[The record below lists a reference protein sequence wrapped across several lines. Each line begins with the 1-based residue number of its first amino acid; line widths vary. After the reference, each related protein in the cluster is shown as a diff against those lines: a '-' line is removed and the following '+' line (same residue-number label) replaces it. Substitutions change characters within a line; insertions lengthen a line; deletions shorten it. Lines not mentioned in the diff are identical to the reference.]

1 MSAKKPIGQILVEHG
16 FVSRADVDAA
26 LAAPRPGV
34 PLASALVELGVISEL
49 DALKALSE
57 QLGVPGID
65 VGQVIIRVSDLEL
78 LPREVATGHRLL
90 PILAREDRLF
100 CAMAVPTDAKIL
112 DELEFVTG
120 KRVFAYVALSAP
132 LARVIEEAYAAKEQG
147 SAYYVGPRTPDE
159 ALDRAGLPRAMRTGA
174 VAQPAAPPK
183 LAPTPSPA
191 PPPAGAAA
199 AQRRPPVAP
208 TAAASSPHPGDPA
221 QAPRRHVAPAT
232 PSATPDG
239 GRVSPRPASQAT
251 PDHDVRRGSPRDPSE
266 RGARLEKSFR
276 PSSMNLKAVDTHV
289 VVDDAM
295 QRTSAAGVAEEP
307 WSDGNS
313 EMSVVA
319 PLPGPTSHKTPAIEG
334 QKTVLIVDD
343 DADIRRLLRTV
354 LTPRGLNVIEADRGL
369 LALQLVKQSPPDL
382 LLLDVMLPEVHG
394 FEIARRIRGSDRYGD
409 IPIIMISA
417 VYRGPQV
424 AQDAKT
430 GYGVDAFI
438 EKPFRIA
445 DVVKAVDTAL
455 MRASRKT
462 APKRDP
468 EETREEAQKLL
479 ADGMAAYQTGDT
491 ALAMELLERGTRV
504 DPLSYRLRYHL
515 GLLYGKCDR
524 LYDGI
529 RELERATELNP
540 KQFAAWKNLAVLYQ
554 QAGFRAKAVGGW
566 SRAADLAPDDETR
579 RAIHQQLAALG

>member
-1 MSAKKPIGQILVEHG
+1 LSARKPIGQILVEHG
-16 FVSRADVDAA
+16 FVSKADVDAA
-26 LAAPRPGV
+26 IAAPRPGV
-34 PLASALVELGVISEL
+34 PLASALVERGLVSEL

-65 VGQVIIRVSDLEL
+65 VGQVIIRVADLEL
-78 LPREVATGHRLL
+78 LPREVAVGHRLL
-90 PILAREDRLF
+90 PVLAREDRLF
-100 CAMAVPTDAKIL
+100 CAMAVPTDSKIL

-132 LARVIEEAYAAKEQG
+132 LARVIHDAYAAKEQG
-147 SAYYVGPRTPDE
+147 STFYVGPRTPDE
-159 ALDRAGLPRAMRTGA
+159 ALERAGLPRTMR
-174 VAQPAAPPK
+174 APG
-183 LAPTPSPA
+183 A
-191 PPPAGAAA
+191 PPPAPGTPPPAPKHEPVKRPPTTAHMPPSAMAISPLPNAAPPPSPPRAGARPPAPRGAAE
-199 AQRRPPVAP
+199 PP
-208 TAAASSPHPGDPA
+208 
-221 QAPRRHVAPAT
+221 R
-232 PSATPDG
+232 G
-239 GRVSPRPASQAT
+239 GP
-251 PDHDVRRGSPRDPSE
+251 PRDPSE

-276 PSSMNLKAVDTHV
+276 PSSTDLAAVDTHV

-295 QRTSAAGVAEEP
+295 QRSASSSGIAEDA
-307 WSDGNS
+307 WTGDNS

-319 PLPGPTSHKTPAIEG
+319 PLPGPLSTKEASAAPG

-354 LTPRGLNVIEADRGL
+354 LAPRGLHVIEADRGL

-424 AQDAKT
+424 AQDAKA

-462 APKRDP
+462 QPKRDP
-468 EETREEAQKLL
+468 EQTREEAQKLL
-479 ADGMAAYQTGDT
+479 ADGMAAYQTGEI
-491 ALAMELLERGTRV
+491 ARAIELIERGTKI

-515 GLLYGKCDR
+515 GLLYGKVDR

-540 KQFAAWKNLAVLYQ
+540 KQFPAWKNLAVLYQ
-554 QAGFRAKAVGGW
+554 QAGFRAKAVSGW
-566 SRAADLAPDDETR
+566 TRAAELAPDDDTR
-579 RAIHQQLAALG
+579 RAIKQQLTALG

>member
-1 MSAKKPIGQILVEHG
+1 LSAKKPIGQILIEHG
-16 FVSRADVDAA
+16 FVSRPDVEAA
-26 LAAPRPGV
+26 LAAPHPRV
-34 PLASALVELGVISEL
+34 PLASALVERGLVSEL

-65 VGQVIIRVSDLEL
+65 VGQVIIRVADLEL
-78 LPREVATGHRLL
+78 LPREVAVGHRLL

-100 CAMAVPTDAKIL
+100 CAMAVPTDSKIL

-147 SAYYVGPRTPDE
+147 AAYYVGPRTPDE
-159 ALDRAGLPRAMRTGA
+159 ALDRAGLPRAMR
-174 VAQPAAPPK
+174 PAG
-183 LAPTPSPA
+183 LAPTPAPVPTRPA
-191 PPPAGAAA
+191 AGGEPP
-199 AQRRPPVAP
+199 RRSP
-208 TAAASSPHPGDPA
+208 TAA
-221 QAPRRHVAPAT
+221 QAPAALAPAFDPPT
-232 PSATPDG
+232 PAVRAVMPAKPSATPLG
-239 GRVSPRPASQAT
+239 EAPAPAAK
-251 PDHDVRRGSPRDPSE
+251 PARAGIDARREPPRDPSE
-266 RGARLEKSFR
+266 RGARLEHSFR

-295 QRTSAAGVAEEP
+295 QRTASVSGIAEDP

-313 EMSVVA
+313 EMSVIA
-319 PLPGPTSHKTPAIEG
+319 PLPSPPSVKEPPAIDG

-354 LTPRGLNVIEADRGL
+354 LMSRGLRVIEADRGL
-369 LALQLVKQSPPDL
+369 LALQLVKQAPPDL

-394 FEIARRIRGSDRYGD
+394 FEIARRIRGSERYGD

-462 APKRDP
+462 QPKRDP
-468 EETREEAQKLL
+468 EQTREEAQKLL
-479 ADGMAAYQTGDT
+479 ADGMAAYQSGDA

-554 QAGFRAKAVGGW
+554 QAGFRSKAVGGW
-566 SRAADLAPDDETR
+566 SRAADLAPDDDTR